1 MCILNKFFSLC
12 FCINAFHPF
21 KTEPEMLF
29 LSSAIGRCFH
39 GIINVCNKI
48 LKVVKIFNWMKVEH
62 GKSIYCIAFPCTKLY
77 FVSSHRA
84 PSKYINSR
92 GLRCR
97 RKPYTSLNIF
107 LLMFKIRSR
116 FLLASGLILSLEN
129 DFHVW
134 CIKTKNILI
143 SIRYTPCSVFNCFS
157 LLKIYM

>member
-1 MCILNKFFSLC
+1 M
-12 FCINAFHPF
+12 
-21 KTEPEMLF
+21 
-29 LSSAIGRCFH
+29 
-39 GIINVCNKI
+39 
-48 LKVVKIFNWMKVEH
+48 
-62 GKSIYCIAFPCTKLY
+62 
-77 FVSSHRA
+77 
-84 PSKYINSR
+84 
-92 GLRCR
+92 RCR

-157 LLKIYM
+157 LLKNIHVVYYYMQDADFMPVYCGVFQVINFICFLKACIVILPCYVITVVCWTYKMYIHIYVLQTLSLWLLLYVGYVCVFKIFLCN